1 MRNIFYD
8 DNPDIVPN
16 KIESKDELLKSKSSK
31 KISQQPDKENGSHAQ
46 PNKFENWKC
55 FMEVEQAAQV
65 RALSSFGG

>member
-16 KIESKDELLKSKSSK
+16 KIESKDDLLKSKSAK
-31 KISQQPDKENGSHAQ
+31 KISQPDKENGSNSQH
-46 PNKFENWKC
+46 KTENWKC